1 MAEVVG
7 ADSTSEFKVAED
19 SLVYVF
25 GRDSQ
30 GNTLSTG
37 GEILSAKLVP
47 TLTTGQSELR
57 ISPSNIVDNGDGM
70 YTITVQPKQSGDF
83 KLLITRSGAVVG
95 TTDETGFL
103 ITVEPGVAST
113 ASTVSG
119 TGFGLQSTGY
129 IVAGNEAKL
138 TLIARD
144 AIGNAIVS
152 SADEFTYEIS
162 AGGSVV
168 DFGQFAYV
176 EESDGTY
183 EATYTIEKSG
193 DLIVEVKL
201 RGESLLSVP
210 SGGKVLHSS
219 VSLKDCLLYGDALT
233 AGVEAGVL
241 STLSLIA
248 KDQYGN
254 VVTDLQNSGLF
265 ELKVDT
271 LNNPGFL
278 PFEISDASIPC

>member
-1 MAEVVG
+1 MRRDVVDNAFANDIELVYVSAQSAFVGEYISTVAGTLDMQVSACDSSDPPVCEEVPISGYTGTVISPGSFVSAMAEVVG

-47 TLTTGQSELR
+47 TLTTVKANF

-138 TLIARD
+138 TLIAETPLGMPLCQ
-144 AIGNAIVS
+144 AQMS
-152 SADEFTYEIS
+152 SRMKF
-162 AGGSVV
+162 
-168 DFGQFAYV
+168 
-176 EESDGTY
+176 
-183 EATYTIEKSG
+183 
-193 DLIVEVKL
+193 
-201 RGESLLSVP
+201 
-210 SGGKVLHSS
+210 
-219 VSLKDCLLYGDALT
+219 
-233 AGVEAGVL
+233 
-241 STLSLIA
+241 
-248 KDQYGN
+248 
-254 VVTDLQNSGLF
+254 LQ
-265 ELKVDT
+265 V
-271 LNNPGFL
+271 
-278 PFEISDASIPC
+278 AR